1 MTAKKDVPAK
11 RGFRVFSSIGAKFT
25 LILIAMGAA
34 SAVGGVLVT
43 LVFAQTG
50 RQMEVLT
57 GEKVPQLE
65 LSSQLVNAAA
75 RTKNAMIGVL
85 QADGSQGLAA
95 AEEEAA
101 AAVASLDSTVAG
113 MDAAGQSLFAPA
125 AVSAA
130 ERIDSLV
137 AARKGAFRNQAW
149 IDTQTANLQT
159 LSQTLQEKL
168 VQVASQARDS
178 LMAGGEETISQVDT
192 VLNNLVEQQFGS
204 LQTLLEARADI
215 SVLSGAAL
223 ALGHVRDVP
232 TKRALKKMANDALK
246 RLEPVMGR
254 LEDLGLDAFRAKKV
268 REGVELFRYTL
279 SASRKELKESRK
291 AVLSARNASV
301 RPLTQAM
308 DRMVFTL
315 SIAATQAG
323 TDNRTAIQSLLDN
336 QVGVLQ
342 QLLEINGWISAF
354 QVAALDLAAA
364 HEIPAANEA
373 AEPLQAAAA
382 ALQGYTGFNGGVFAE
397 ELEGMIALADPSQG
411 LPVFKAAALEASEE
425 AAAAAQATV
434 DAVLEF
440 SRRASALGAESQ
452 QQIAS
457 IAGGIAGDVKA
468 AQQQL
473 QILML
478 VAAGVF
484 LAALVLTRVL
494 ILRPLADISGTTER
508 LASGNLRPV
517 NGFERSSDEIRR
529 IATALSVFRDG
540 LVEKAEVEAAA
551 EEERNARLAEQATAV
566 TAIGHGLERLSQ
578 GDLTIRI
585 HSEMGEGYAKLR
597 DDFNAALDK
606 LEDSVRSLS
615 ASGQSIAG
623 GSTEIS
629 AASHDLSERS
639 ERTAQTLAGTAAAVN
654 QLSVSITGTA
664 QASGEAAASVET
676 AHRNASE
683 SIDVVKRAY
692 GAMEAIK
699 DSSEKI
705 SRIIGMIEAIAQ
717 QTNLLALNAG
727 VEAARAGTVGKGFAV
742 VASEVRTLAHRSKE
756 AATEIAALVEESG
769 QNVELGAELVEQT
782 RAAISEISAS
792 VASAAELMADI
803 SEASSEQSGSLQEI
817 NSAMANLDDATTRNA
832 ALFEEVTSSSLGLSK
847 EAQAMAGAIGA
858 FRTNEADQT
867 DFAGQAG
874 PDEQGG
880 LSGAVYAAAGTGF

>member
-1 MTAKKDVPAK
+1 MTAQKDVPAK
-11 RGFRVFSSIGAKFT
+11 RKFRLFSSIGAKVT
-25 LILIAMGAA
+25 LILMAMGAA
-34 SAVGGVLVT
+34 SAVGGILVT

-50 RQMEVLT
+50 RQMDVLT

-65 LSSQLVNAAA
+65 MSSQLVNAAA

-85 QADGSQGLAA
+85 QAGSEQALAA

-101 AAVASLDSTVAG
+101 ATIASLDGTVAKLP
-113 MDAAGQSLFAPA
+113 DAEQTLFAPA
-125 AVSAA
+125 AAA
-130 ERIDSLV
+130 ASERLSSLV

-159 LSQTLQEKL
+159 LSQALQGKL
-168 VQVASQARDS
+168 VQVASEARDS
-178 LMAGGEETISQVDT
+178 LMAGGEATIGQVDT

-204 LQTLLEARADI
+204 LQALLEARADI

-279 SASRKELKESRK
+279 SASRKELKESRNE
-291 AVLSARNASV
+291 VLTARNASV

-323 TDNRTAIQSLLDN
+323 ADNRTAIQGLLDN

-342 QLLEINGWISAF
+342 RLLEINGWISAF
-354 QVAALDLAAA
+354 QVAALDMAAA
-364 HEIPAANEA
+364 RDPAVVQAA
-373 AEPLQAAAA
+373 AEPLQSAAE
-382 ALQGYTGFNGGVFAE
+382 ALQGFTGFKDGVFAQ
-397 ELEGMIALADPSQG
+397 ELEGMVALADPSQG
-411 LPVFKAAALEASEE
+411 LPVFKTASLEAAE
-425 AAAAAQATV
+425 AAVAASQATV

-440 SRRASALGAESQ
+440 ARRATDLGAGSQ
-452 QQIAS
+452 QEISA
-457 IAGGIAGDVKA
+457 IAGGLASDVKA
-468 AQQQL
+468 AQHQL
-473 QILML
+473 QILMA

-484 LAALVLTRVL
+484 LTALILTRIL
-494 ILRPLADISGTTER
+494 ILRPLANISGTTER
-508 LASGNLRPV
+508 LAEGDLRPV
-517 NGFERSSDEIRR
+517 TGFERASDEIYR
-529 IATALSVFRDG
+529 IAAALSVFRDG
-540 LVEKAEVEAAA
+540 LVEKGEVEAAA
-551 EEERNARLAEQATAV
+551 EAERNARLAEQTAAV

-585 HSEMGEGYAKLR
+585 RTEMGEGYAKLR
-597 DDFNAALDK
+597 DDFNAALEK

-615 ASGQSIAG
+615 TSGQSIAG
-623 GSTEIS
+623 GTTEIS
-629 AASHDLSERS
+629 AASRDLSERS

-654 QLSVSITGTA
+654 QLSVSITSTA
-664 QASGEAAASVET
+664 HASGEAAASVE
-676 AHRNASE
+676 AARQNAGD
-683 SIDVVKRAY
+683 SIDVVKRTY

-717 QTNLLALNAG
+717 QTNLLALHAG
-727 VEAARAGTVGKGFAV
+727 VEAARAGSVGKGFAV

-756 AATEIAALVEESG
+756 AATEIAALVDEAGE
-769 QNVELGAELVEQT
+769 NVELGAELVEQT

-792 VASAAELMADI
+792 VASAADLMKNI

-817 NSAMANLDDATTRNA
+817 NSAMSSLDDATTRNA

-858 FRTNEADQT
+858 FRTND
-867 DFAGQAG
+867 
-874 PDEQGG
+874 
-880 LSGAVYAAAGTGF
+880 AAAGDGHYATEVPQSLAG

>member
-1 MTAKKDVPAK
+1 MTAQKDVPAK
-11 RGFRVFSSIGAKFT
+11 RKFRLFSSIGAKIT
-25 LILIAMGAA
+25 LILMAMGAA
-34 SAVGGVLVT
+34 SAVGGILVT

-65 LSSQLVNAAA
+65 LSSRLVNAAG
-75 RTKNAMIGVL
+75 RTKNAMIGVM
-85 QADGSQGLAA
+85 QAGTEADLGA
-95 AEEEAA
+95 AEEEAGAAIVNLDDTVSGMPAVEQALFASA
-101 AAVASLDSTVAG
+101 AATAS
-113 MDAAGQSLFAPA
+113 
-125 AVSAA
+125 
-130 ERIDSLV
+130 ERLSSLV
-137 AARKGAFRNQAW
+137 AARKGAFRNQTW

-159 LSQTLQEKL
+159 LSQAVQGKL
-168 VQVASQARDS
+168 VQVASEARDS
-178 LMAGGEETISQVDT
+178 LMAGGEETISQVDE

-246 RLEPVMGR
+246 RLEPVMDR
-254 LEDLGLDAFRAKKV
+254 LEELGLDAFRAKKV

-279 SASRKELKESRK
+279 SASRKELKESRND
-291 AVLSARNASV
+291 VLTARNASV

-315 SIAATQAG
+315 SVAATQASS
-323 TDNRTAIQSLLDN
+323 DNRTAIQSLLDN

-354 QVAALDLAAA
+354 QVAALDMAAA
-364 HEIPAANEA
+364 HEISAAKAA
-373 AEPLQAAAA
+373 AEPLQEAAK
-382 ALQGYTGFNGGVFAE
+382 ALQGYTGFSGGVFSQ
-397 ELEGMIALADPSQG
+397 ELEGMIALADPTQG
-411 LPVFKAAALEASEE
+411 LPVFKVASLEAAAA

-440 SRRASALGAESQ
+440 SHRATALGAESQ

-457 IAGGIAGDVKA
+457 IAGGLASEVTA
-468 AQQQL
+468 AQRQL
-473 QILML
+473 QILMA

-484 LAALVLTRVL
+484 LAALVLTRILV
-494 ILRPLADISGTTER
+494 LRPLADISATTER

-517 NGFERSSDEIRR
+517 EGFERASDEIYR
-529 IATALSVFRDG
+529 IAAALSVFRDG
-540 LVEKAEVEAAA
+540 LVEKAEVEEAA
-551 EEERNARLAEQATAV
+551 EKERTARLAEQTEAV

-585 HSEMGEGYAKLR
+585 RNQMGEGYAKLR

-606 LEDSVRSLS
+606 LEASVRSLS

-623 GSTEIS
+623 GTTEIS
-629 AASHDLSERS
+629 SASHDLSERS

-664 QASGEAAASVET
+664 QASGEAAASVE
-676 AHRNASE
+676 AARQNASE
-683 SIDVVKRAY
+683 SIDVVKRTY

-756 AATEIAALVEESG
+756 AATEIAALVDESG
-769 QNVELGAELVEQT
+769 QNVELGVELVEQT
-782 RAAISEISAS
+782 RTAIGEISAS
-792 VASAAELMADI
+792 VASAADLMKNI

-817 NSAMANLDDATTRNA
+817 NTAMANLDDATTRNA

-858 FRTNEADQT
+858 FRTHATDTEAGVEPDGRDQPE
-867 DFAGQAG
+867 AWPLQA
-874 PDEQGG
+874 
-880 LSGAVYAAAGTGF
+880 